1 MVCVALIRSK
11 TYRLTTVVSLCDS
24 AYTAI
29 AFQFLA
35 CADLP
40 IIQRSPETLAAIVDH
55 RALSNVISTAILSGQ
70 KVDTASRDDQL
81 WLLAHFIALSR
92 ASPGGQDT
100 VYLRALY
107 LQLSRLATDIRL
119 RYNQEDALDDDQVS
133 DEDDL
138 KMVDPTSSTL
148 PRFITNQLEFLVNDE
163 GISEL
168 LRRFTTLV
176 PVISLLLS

>member
-1 MVCVALIRSK
+1 L
-11 TYRLTTVVSLCDS
+11 
-24 AYTAI
+24 
-29 AFQFLA
+29 QFLT

-40 IIQRSPETLAAIVDH
+40 VIQQNPGTLAAIVDH
-55 RALSNVISTAILSGQ
+55 RSLSDVISNAVLSGK
-70 KVDTASRDDQL
+70 KVDTASKDDQL

-100 VYLRALY
+100 IYLRALY

-138 KMVDPTSSTL
+138 AMVDPATSTL
-148 PRFITNQLEFLVNDE
+148 SRFVTDQLEFLVNDE

-168 LRRFTTLV
+168 LRRFTTSV
-176 PVISLLLS
+176 QVT